1 MTLSVLLTTAWDSKT
16 EDAPRRLEVP
26 KVRPHRFSWKNAGT
40 VGFPKSPW
48 TVVPQR
54 WVEGDDR
61 GSSED
66 AEIITSAGDESIF
79 TNLHGVLAKDTNYDE
94 LAERI
99 AGDEYDGLLDVLKEM
114 AAQQPDV
121 MWFVKSWI
129 VETGVPE

>member
-1 MTLSVLLTTAWDSKT
+1 MTLSVLLTAPWDSKAD
-16 EDAPRRLEVP
+16 DAPPRLEVP

-40 VGFPKSPW
+40 VGIPKSPW
-48 TVVPQR
+48 TVIPQR

-66 AEIITSAGDESIF
+66 AEIITSASDESIF
-79 TNLHGVLAKDTNYDE
+79 ANLHGVIAKNANYDE
-94 LAERI
+94 LAERV
-99 AGDEYDGLLDVLKEM
+99 ACDEYDGLIDVLKEM
-114 AAQQPDV
+114 AAQLPDA